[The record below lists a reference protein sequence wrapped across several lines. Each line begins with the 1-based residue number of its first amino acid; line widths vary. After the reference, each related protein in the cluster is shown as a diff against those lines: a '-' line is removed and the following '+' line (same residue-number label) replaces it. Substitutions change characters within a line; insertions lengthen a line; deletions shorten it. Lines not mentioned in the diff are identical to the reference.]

1 MMCEVMP
8 TINEDTPMSQRGSQ
22 SSGSDSD
29 SHFEQLMVNM
39 LDERDR
45 LLDTLRETQESLS
58 LAQQRLQDVIYDRD
72 SLQRQLNSALPQD
85 IESLT
90 GGLTGSKG
98 ADPPEFAALTK
109 ELNACREQLLEKE
122 EEISEL
128 KAERNNTRLLL
139 EHLECLVSRHER
151 SLRMTVVKRQAQSPS
166 GVSSEVEVLK
176 ALKSLFE
183 HHKALDEKV
192 RERLR
197 VSLERVSA
205 LEEELAAANQEI
217 VALREQ
223 NVHIQRKMA
232 SSEGSTESEHLEGM
246 EPGQKVHE
254 KRLSNGSI
262 DSTDETSQIV
272 ELQELLE
279 KQNYEMAQMKE
290 RLAALSSRVGEV
302 EQEAE
307 TARKDLIKTEEM
319 NTKYQRDIR
328 EAMAQKEDMEERI
341 TTLEKRYLSAQREST
356 SIHDMNDKLENELA
370 NKEAILRQMEEKNR
384 QLQERL
390 ELAEQKLQQTMR
402 KAETL
407 PEVEA
412 ELAQRIAALTKSDP
426 TSSTSSDDYQYVMEA
441 KLQEMISI
449 RRKAEE
455 RHGNIEE
462 RMRHLE
468 GQLEE
473 KNQELQRARQR
484 EKMNEEHNKRLS
496 DTVDRLL
503 TESNERLQLHL
514 KERMAALE
522 EKNVLIQESET
533 FRKNLEESLHD
544 KERLAEEIEKLR
556 SELDQLKMRTGSL
569 IEPTISRT
577 HLDTSAEL
585 RYSVGS
591 LVDSQ
596 SDYRATKV
604 IRRPRRGRMGVRR
617 DEPKV
622 KSLGDHEWNR
632 TQQIGVLSS
641 HPFESDTEMSDI
653 DDDDRETIFSSMD
666 LLSPSGHSDA
676 QTLAMM
682 LQEQLDAINK
692 EIRLI
697 QEEKESTELRAEE
710 IENRVASVSLEGLN
724 LARVHPG
731 TSITA
736 SVTASS
742 LASSSPPSGHS
753 TPKLTPRSPAR
764 EMDRMGV
771 MTLPSDLRKH
781 RRKIAVVEEDGR
793 EDKATIK
800 CETSPPPTPRAIR
813 MTHTLP
819 SSYHNEARSLSASL
833 EPESLGLGSAN
844 SSQDSLHKAPKK
856 KGIKSSIGRL
866 FGKKEKARLGQLR
879 GFMETEAA
887 AQESLGLGKLGT
899 QAEKDRRLKKKHELL
914 EEARR
919 KGLPFAQWDGPTVV
933 AWLELWLGMP
943 AWYVAACR
951 ANVKSGAIMS
961 ALSDTEIQREIGISN
976 PLHRLKLRLAIQE
989 MVSLTSPSAPPTSRT
1004 PSGNVWVTHEEME
1017 NLAAPA
1023 KTKESEEGSW
1033 AQCPVFLQTLAYGD
1047 MNHEWIGN
1055 EWLPSLG
1062 LPQYRSYFMECLV
1075 DARMLDHLTKKDL
1088 RVHLKMVDSFHRTS
1102 LQYGI
1107 MCLKRLNY
1115 DRKELE
1121 RRREA
1126 SQHEIKDVLV
1136 WSNDRVIRWI
1146 QAIGLREYANNI
1158 LESGVHGS
1166 LIALDEN
1173 FDYSSLALLLQIP
1186 TQNTQA
1192 RQILERE
1199 YNNLLALGTERRL
1212 DESDDKNFRRGST
1225 WRRQFPPREVHGI
1238 SMMPGSSET
1247 LPAGFRL
1254 TTTSGQSRKM
1264 TTDDVVFSV
1273 YPT

>member
-223 NVHIQRKMA
+223 NVHIQRKMV

-262 DSTDETSQIV
+262 DSTDDTSQIV

-290 RLAALSSRVGEV
+290 RLTALSSRVGEV

-412 ELAQRIAALTKSDP
+412 ELAQRIAALTK
-426 TSSTSSDDYQYVMEA
+426 
-441 KLQEMISI
+441 
-449 RRKAEE
+449 AEE

-556 SELDQLKMRTGSL
+556 SELDQMKIRTGSL

-577 HLDTSAEL
+577 HIDTSTEL

-596 SDYRATKV
+596 SDYRTTKV

-632 TQQIGVLSS
+632 TQQIGVLGS

-800 CETSPPPTPRAIR
+800 CETSPPPTPRAFR

-819 SSYHNEARSLSASL
+819 SSYHNDARSLSASL

-1146 QAIGLREYANNI
+1146 QAIGLRDYANNI

-1264 TTDDVVFSV
+1264 TTDDVIFSV
-1273 YPT
+1273 YTT

>member
-72 SLQRQLNSALPQD
+72 SLQRQLNSALPQMTVAAGTS
-85 IESLT
+85 IENNIQRTISC
-90 GGLTGSKG
+90 
-98 ADPPEFAALTK
+98 PNEFAALTK

-223 NVHIQRKMA
+223 NAHIQRKMA
-232 SSEGSTESEHLEGM
+232 AGEGSAESEHIEGM

-262 DSTDETSQIV
+262 DSNDEASQVV

-307 TARKDLIKTEEM
+307 TARKELIKTEEM
-319 NTKYQRDIR
+319 NSKYQRDIR

-370 NKEAILRQMEEKNR
+370 NKDAILRQLEDKNR

-412 ELAQRIAALTKSDP
+412 ELAQRIAALTK
-426 TSSTSSDDYQYVMEA
+426 
-441 KLQEMISI
+441 
-449 RRKAEE
+449 AEE

-468 GQLEE
+468 AQLEE

-522 EKNVLIQESET
+522 EKNVLIQESES

-556 SELDQLKMRTGSL
+556 SELDQMKLRAGSL
-569 IEPTISRT
+569 IEPTLSRP

-596 SDYRATKV
+596 SDYRSTKV

-653 DDDDRETIFSSMD
+653 DDDDRETLFSSMD

-724 LARVHPG
+724 LARVHQG
-731 TSITA
+731 TSITG

-819 SSYHNEARSLSASL
+819 SSYHNDARSSLPASL
-833 EPESLGLGSAN
+833 EPDSIGLGSVN

-879 GFMETEAA
+879 GYMETEAA

-1033 AQCPVFLQTLAYGD
+1033 AQTLAYGD

-1121 RRREA
+1121 KRREM

-1212 DESDDKNFRRGST
+1212 EESDDKNFRRGPS

-1264 TTDDVVFSV
+1264 ATDVASSRLQRLDSSTVRTYSC
-1273 YPT
+1273 

>member
-1 MMCEVMP
+1 MIFSDMNTV
-8 TINEDTPMSQRGSQ
+8 
-22 SSGSDSD
+22 SGSPKV
-29 SHFEQLMVNM
+29 H
-39 LDERDR
+39 
-45 LLDTLRETQESLS
+45 
-58 LAQQRLQDVIYDRD
+58 
-72 SLQRQLNSALPQD
+72 
-85 IESLT
+85 
-90 GGLTGSKG
+90 
-98 ADPPEFAALTK
+98 PPNGTRYYTFQEFAALTK

-205 LEEELAAANQEI
+205 LEEELTATNQEI

-223 NVHIQRKMA
+223 NAHIQRKIV
-232 SSEGSTESEHLEGM
+232 SGDGSETEGIEGM

-262 DSTDETSQIV
+262 DSNDDASQMV

-279 KQNYEMAQMKE
+279 KQTYEMAQMKE

-307 TARKDLIKTEEM
+307 TARKELTKTEEM

-328 EAMAQKEDMEERI
+328 EAMAQKDDMEERI

-390 ELAEQKLQQTMR
+390 EMAEQKLQQTMR

-412 ELAQRIAALTKSDP
+412 ELAQRIAALTK
-426 TSSTSSDDYQYVMEA
+426 
-441 KLQEMISI
+441 
-449 RRKAEE
+449 AEE

-468 GQLEE
+468 TQLEE

-514 KERMAALE
+514 KERMSALE
-522 EKNVLIQESET
+522 DKNILLQDSEN
-533 FRKNLEESLHD
+533 FRKQLEECLHD
-544 KERLAEEIEKLR
+544 KERLAEEVGLLR
-556 SELDQLKMRTGSL
+556 SELDQLNIRTGSL
-569 IEPTISRT
+569 IEPALTRP

-591 LVDSQ
+591 LVDGQ
-596 SDYRATKV
+596 SDYRSTKV
-604 IRRPRRGRMGVRR
+604 IRRPRRGRVGVRR
-617 DEPKV
+617 EDPKV
-622 KSLGDHEWNR
+622 QSLGDHEWNR

-653 DDDDRETIFSSMD
+653 DDDDHETIFSSMD
-666 LLSPSGHSDA
+666 LLSPGGHSDA

-731 TSITA
+731 TSITG

-781 RRKIAVVEEDGR
+781 RRKIAIVEEDGR

-800 CETSPPPTPRAIR
+800 CETSPPSTPRALR

-819 SSYHNEARSLSASL
+819 SSYHNDSRGSLIASL
-833 EPESLGLGSAN
+833 EPEILGLGSAN

-879 GFMETEAA
+879 GFMDAA
-887 AQESLGLGKLGT
+887 ELGAQDSLGLGKLGT

-933 AWLELWLGMP
+933 SWLELWLGMP

-1004 PSGNVWVTHEEME
+1004 PSGNVWLTHEEME
-1017 NLAAPA
+1017 NLATPA
-1023 KTKESEEGSW
+1023 KMKESEEGSW
-1033 AQCPVFLQTLAYGD
+1033 AQTLAYGD

-1107 MCLKRLNY
+1107 MCLKKLNY

-1136 WSNDRVIRWI
+1136 WSNDRAIRWI
-1146 QAIGLREYANNI
+1146 QTIGLRDYANNI

-1166 LIALDEN
+1166 LIALDDN
-1173 FDYSSLALLLQIP
+1173 FDYTSLALLLQIP

-1212 DESDDKNFRRGST
+1212 DESDDKNFRRGPS

-1254 TTTSGQSRKM
+1254 TTTSGHSRKM
-1264 TTDDVVFSV
+1264 TTDVAPSGMQRLDSSTVRTYSC
-1273 YPT
+1273 